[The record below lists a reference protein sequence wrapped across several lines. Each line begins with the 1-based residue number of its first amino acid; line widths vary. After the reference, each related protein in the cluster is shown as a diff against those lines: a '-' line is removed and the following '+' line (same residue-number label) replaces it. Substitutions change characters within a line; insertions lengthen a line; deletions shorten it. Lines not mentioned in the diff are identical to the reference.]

1 MEIYHRRN
9 VMSRIEK
16 NYQLACEQYAE
27 LGVDVEEA
35 LRRVAAEHGVE
46 MLGTHRSKEAL
57 SVALGRLCG
66 VLAVE
71 DKGFAGKLRTMI
83 TNEQGG
89 EFYD

>member
-1 MEIYHRRN
+1 MESLQSGKAFLVLYAQDASDNSLRR
-9 VMSRIEK
+9 V
-16 NYQLACEQYAE
+16 
-27 LGVDVEEA
+27 
-35 LRRVAAEHGVE
+35 RRVAAEHGVE

-71 DKGFAGKLRTMI
+71 DRGFAGKLRTMI

-89 EFYD
+89 EFYDEI